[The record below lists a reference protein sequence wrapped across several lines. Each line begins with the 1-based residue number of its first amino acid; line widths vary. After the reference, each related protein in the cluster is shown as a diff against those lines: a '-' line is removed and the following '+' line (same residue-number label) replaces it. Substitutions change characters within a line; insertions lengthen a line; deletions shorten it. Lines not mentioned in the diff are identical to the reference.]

1 MQKAYCVIHLIEIYS
16 VDSFIHLWN
25 NESECFIRLLLEKGS
40 YSNEDSDGNE
50 NVIKA
55 TALLDKK
62 TNLHVHHTFLSNSL
76 PSLHDYDVKMPYFT
90 FSGGRKQ
97 ATTNFLC
104 FSKLKYGPQETNSG
118 TFAHIW
124 HFQQFGINAKNF
136 EKTRI
141 YFNSDVF
148 AAVAVVHAKGG
159 VTRHDS
165 QRRFLA

>member
-1 MQKAYCVIHLIEIYS
+1 MQNAYCVIHLIEIYS
-16 VDSFIHLWN
+16 VDSVTHLWN
-25 NESECFIRLLLEKGS
+25 NETKCLIRLLLEKGN

-62 TNLHVHHTFLSNSL
+62 TNLHVHHTFWYNSL
-76 PSLHDYDVKMPYFT
+76 PSLHDYDVKVPYFT

-124 HFQQFGINAKNF
+124 HFQQFGINAKKRW
-136 EKTRI
+136 KTRI
-141 YFNSDVF
+141 HFNSDVF
-148 AAVAVVHAKGG
+148 AVVVVVDAKDD
-159 VTRHDS
+159 VTRDDS
-165 QRRFLA
+165 QRRFLV